1 MPIAATPTTEPTSF
15 ASVTP
20 ITERAARHEHTCY
33 RHAQRSS
40 SVNPELTLIVSSVHK
55 RDPRYVAAFRE
66 GRARWYHMPVS
77 TSRRQGMFT
86 RQMAQIRYCAVAVPV
101 NDPTVQKAFF
111 VYPVLSIRLTARE
124 KLSREQTG
132 SQTPPAQGEQQY
144 WLFEL
149 GEAIRLPQAVIK
161 PNTTA
166 FYFRLTQLSALQQ
179 GLSWARLPAP
189 DWHHPAEHTT
199 QRNQANLLLVRH
211 TG

>member
-1 MPIAATPTTEPTSF
+1 MHTAAPSSPSSST
-15 ASVTP
+15 
-20 ITERAARHEHTCY
+20 RYEHTCY
-33 RHAQRSS
+33 RYAQRSS

-55 RDPRYVAAFRE
+55 RDPRYAAAFRE

-77 TSRRQGMFT
+77 TSRRQGLFT
-86 RQMAQIRYCAVAVPV
+86 QQMAQIRYCAVAVPV
-101 NDPTVQKAFF
+101 SDPSVQKAFF

-132 SQTPPAQGEQQY
+132 SQTSPALSEQQY

-149 GEAIRLPQAVIK
+149 GDAIRLPRAVIK

-179 GLSWARLPAP
+179 GISWTRLPAP
-189 DWHHPAEHTT
+189 DWHHHSDSVPQRT
-199 QRNQANLLLVRH
+199 QPNLLLVRH
-211 TG
+211 AG